1 MWFFTIFIDYLA
13 ILYFLWWVM
22 TLQALSCVHAHV
34 AMATANRKFET
45 VDPGFDGVGRTRPD
59 GQPMVGVLLSPLV

>member
-1 MWFFTIFIDYLA
+1 
-13 ILYFLWWVM
+13 M